1 MPPFLSASTFSASLH
16 IPRSGG
22 PECELQIKHYTDLN
36 KKNEKKKKKKKKKK
50 KIKKKKKKKKK
61 LHYSQSVVY
70 RFTLVSRKLLAR
82 AARAVHHLFD
92 DLSTNSGLVSTKTKR
107 FGYFVACVTSVSVR
121 LSFHFLPASRTLY
134 RASATFL
141 ARPKLAFL
149 YSETKWKRLL
159 RRLGI
164 LHSFCPKNAYSFS
177 VHKEM

>member
-36 KKNEKKKKKKKKKK
+36 KKNEK
-50 KIKKKKKKKKK
+50 KKKKKKKKK

>member
-36 KKNEKKKKKKKKKK
+36 KKNEKKKKKKKKK
-50 KIKKKKKKKKK
+50 

-82 AARAVHHLFD
+82 AARAVRHLFD

-141 ARPKLAFL
+141 VRPKLAFL

-159 RRLGI
+159 RRLGS